1 MIMNIDE
8 AIAKLQLHGY
18 LVEFKRKY
26 EIGEII
32 NAVFQDNE
40 FKPCDKENEFIG
52 TAMREY
58 DLDTYYKWDPNTDT
72 LLVTFN
78 FGNAKLV
85 FKDFTKNVKIKNVKG
100 WWEDKLEEEMTPELE
115 KFTED
120 VSNEWQ
126 DCFRILKWI

>member
-18 LVEFKRKY
+18 LVESKRKY

-40 FKPCDKENEFIG
+40 FKPGDKENEFIG

-58 DLDTYYKWDPNTDT
+58 DVDTYYKWDPNTDT

-85 FKDFTKNVKIKNVKG
+85 FKDFTKN
-100 WWEDKLEEEMTPELE
+100 
-115 KFTED
+115 
-120 VSNEWQ
+120 
-126 DCFRILKWI
+126 

>member
-1 MIMNIDE
+1 MNIDE
-8 AIAKLQLHGY
+8 DIAKLQLHWY
-18 LVEFKRKY
+18 LVESKRKY

-40 FKPCDKENEFIG
+40 FKPGDKENEFIG

-58 DLDTYYKWDPNTDT
+58 DVDTYYKWDPNTYT

-100 WWEDKLEEEMTPELE
+100 WWEDKLEA
-115 KFTED
+115 
-120 VSNEWQ
+120 
-126 DCFRILKWI
+126 

>member
-18 LVEFKRKY
+18 LVESRRKY

-32 NAVFQDNE
+32 NSVFQDEE
-40 FKPCDKENEFIG
+40 FKPGDKENEFVG

-58 DLDTYYKWDPNTDT
+58 DVDTYYKWDPNTDT
-72 LLVTFN
+72 LFVTFN
-78 FGNAKLV
+78 FGNAQLK

-100 WWEDKLEEEMTPELE
+100 WWEDKLEAEMTPELE
-115 KFTED
+115 KFTDE
-120 VSNEWQ
+120 VNKEWQ
-126 DCFRILKWI
+126 DCFGY

>member
-1 MIMNIDE
+1 MANHNQLKRISTTPQANTIPYADE
-8 AIAKLQLHGY
+8 NGY
-18 LVEFKRKY
+18 LS
-26 EIGEII
+26 
-32 NAVFQDNE
+32 AWLDNDPVITAL
-40 FKPCDKENEFIG
+40 KGENEFIG

-58 DLDTYYKWDPNTDT
+58 DVDTYYKWDPNTDT

-100 WWEDKLEEEMTPELE
+100 WWEDKLEAEMTPELE

-126 DCFRILKWI
+126 DCFGY

>member
-18 LVEFKRKY
+18 LVESRRKY

-32 NAVFQDNE
+32 NAVFQDEE
-40 FKPCDKENEFIG
+40 FKPGDKENEFVG

-58 DLDTYYKWDPNTDT
+58 DVDTYYKWDPNTDT

-100 WWEDKLEEEMTPELE
+100 WWEDKLEAEMTPELE
-115 KFTED
+115 QFTED
-120 VSNEWQ
+120 VNKEWQ
-126 DCFRILKWI
+126 DCFGY

>member
-1 MIMNIDE
+1 MNIDE

-18 LVEFKRKY
+18 LVESKRKY
-26 EIGEII
+26 KIGEII

-40 FKPCDKENEFIG
+40 FKPGEKENEFIG

-58 DLDTYYKWDPNTDT
+58 DVDTYYKWDPNTDT
-72 LLVTFN
+72 LLITFN

-100 WWEDKLEEEMTPELE
+100 WWEDKLEAEMTPELE

-126 DCFRILKWI
+126 DCFGY

>member
-1 MIMNIDE
+1 MNIDE
-8 AIAKLQLHGY
+8 DISKLQLHGY
-18 LVEFKRKY
+18 LVESKRKY
-26 EIGEII
+26 EIGESI

-40 FKPCDKENEFIG
+40 FKPGDKENEFIG

-58 DLDTYYKWDPNTDT
+58 DVDTYYKWYPNTYT

-100 WWEDKLEEEMTPELE
+100 WWEDKLEAEMTPELE

-126 DCFRILKWI
+126 DCFGVLKWI

>member
-18 LVEFKRKY
+18 LVESRKKY

-32 NAVFQDNE
+32 NAVFKDEE
-40 FKPCDKENEFIG
+40 FKPGDKENEFVG

-58 DLDTYYKWDPNTDT
+58 DVDTYYKWDPNTDT

-78 FGNAKLV
+78 FGNAKLM
-85 FKDFTKNVKIKNVKG
+85 FKDFTKNVKIKKVKD
-100 WWEDKLEEEMTPELE
+100 WWEDKLEAEMTPELE
-115 KFTED
+115 KFTDD
-120 VSNEWQ
+120 VNKEWQ
-126 DCFRILKWI
+126 DCFGY